1 MSAIRHQ
8 TRPRRRPDRCTE
20 CGSPLTTPQERQ
32 TMECDMCKEQ
42 LDRWDAGDHAYDQ
55 AHEQLTDGDIPW

>member
-1 MSAIRHQ
+1 
-8 TRPRRRPDRCTE
+8 
-20 CGSPLTTPQERQ
+20 
-32 TMECDMCKEQ
+32 MCKEQ